1 MFNKSYEYKNT
12 NSFAII
18 GSFTRSLD
26 TSHKEN
32 NRIHLISSICLI
44 KQKEMDLIGKYLF
57 DYNSVQTQKISYVF
71 ILTPNL
77 KEYLIPEVTNKD
89 SLIIIKCSISTFLKN
104 LLFDYKSNLFF
115 NSVFGE
121 LNLESKDFD
130 VICQQSVFIFLN
142 QMWSNVVLNFKLNKV
157 DLSGGSIS
165 KRHLLH
171 TVDFQLVLNLIKIF
185 GDIKNINNLIYNSFT
200 NSILSSSIP
209 LDLYNQI
216 LASSSDILTMKV
228 KDVNNISFLNK
239 NKNPLIYSEDII
251 RYYNSYEDIVKSN
264 FALTIEMLIADITN
278 GIKSDLEKLNNS
290 NNKYSLNLNSLSYDK
305 SKIENID
312 NESTKYMRNKEK
324 KRFKK
329 ERAEIKSQGVSRQLS
344 KINYE
349 ISILNVTKENIETKL
364 INTENFLKHFIE
376 NSKEYTIL
384 ELVELQQKYLNI
396 NNHLKLKKTR
406 IIN

>member
-1 MFNKSYEYKNT
+1 MYNKSYEYKTSN
-12 NSFAII
+12 NFAIV
-18 GSFTRSLD
+18 GSFTRSFD

-44 KQKEMDLIGKYLF
+44 KQKEMDLIGKYLS
-57 DYNSVQTQKISYVF
+57 DYNSDQTQKISYVF

-77 KEYLIPEVTNKD
+77 KEHLKPEVTDKD